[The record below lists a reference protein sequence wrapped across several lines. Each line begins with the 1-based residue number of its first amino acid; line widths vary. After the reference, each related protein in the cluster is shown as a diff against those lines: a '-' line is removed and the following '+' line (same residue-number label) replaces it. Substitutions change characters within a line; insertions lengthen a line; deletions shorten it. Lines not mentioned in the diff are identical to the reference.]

1 MEETVRLNKFLSE
14 KGICSRREAD
24 RLVDEGKVMV
34 NGVCAV
40 MGQKVSSADEIVV
53 DGKKVSTKQVK
64 PVLIAVNKPAGIVC
78 TTARF
83 EGEKNIVDMVKYPTR
98 IYPIGRLDKESEGL
112 ILMTNLGDLANEIS
126 KASNSHEK
134 EYVVTV
140 NNQVTESFL
149 DKMRRGMH
157 LEELN
162 ADTMP
167 CVCTKTGNREF
178 HIILK
183 QGLNRQIRRMCAA
196 CGYRV
201 ETLKRIRIMNI
212 HLGNIPQGNFRNV
225 TDLLKHDAAIFEEIS
240 ESECFEF
247 RVTEQWRNLQAF
259 K

>member
-40 MGQKVSSADEIVV
+40 MGQKVRSADEIVV

-225 TDLLKHDAAIFEEIS
+225 TDA
-240 ESECFEF
+240 EF
-247 RVTEQWRNLQAF
+247 DKLIKTL
-259 K
+259 

>member
-162 ADTMP
+162 ADTIP

-225 TDLLKHDAAIFEEIS
+225 TDA
-240 ESECFEF
+240 EF
-247 RVTEQWRNLQAF
+247 DKLIKTL
-259 K
+259 

>member
-212 HLGNIPQGNFRNV
+212 HLGNISQGNFRNV
-225 TDLLKHDAAIFEEIS
+225 TDA
-240 ESECFEF
+240 EF
-247 RVTEQWRNLQAF
+247 DKLI
-259 K
+259 KDL

>member
-1 MEETVRLNKFLSE
+1 MRCLFTKKGYLYMEETVRLNKFLSE

-157 LEELN
+157 LDELN

-225 TDLLKHDAAIFEEIS
+225 TDA
-240 ESECFEF
+240 EF
-247 RVTEQWRNLQAF
+247 DKLI
-259 K
+259 KDL

>member
-34 NGVCAV
+34 KGVCAV

-225 TDLLKHDAAIFEEIS
+225 TDA
-240 ESECFEF
+240 EF
-247 RVTEQWRNLQAF
+247 DKLI
-259 K
+259 KDL

>member
-98 IYPIGRLDKESEGL
+98 IYPMGRLDKESEGL

-225 TDLLKHDAAIFEEIS
+225 TDA
-240 ESECFEF
+240 EF
-247 RVTEQWRNLQAF
+247 DKLI
-259 K
+259 KDL

>member
-64 PVLIAVNKPAGIVC
+64 PVLIAVNKQAGIVC
-78 TTARF
+78 TTARY

-225 TDLLKHDAAIFEEIS
+225 TDA
-240 ESECFEF
+240 EF
-247 RVTEQWRNLQAF
+247 DKLIKTL
-259 K
+259 

>member
-134 EYVVTV
+134 EYAVTV

-225 TDLLKHDAAIFEEIS
+225 TDA
-240 ESECFEF
+240 EF
-247 RVTEQWRNLQAF
+247 DKLIKTL
-259 K
+259 

>member
-53 DGKKVSTKQVK
+53 DGKKVSAKQVK

-225 TDLLKHDAAIFEEIS
+225 TDA
-240 ESECFEF
+240 EF
-247 RVTEQWRNLQAF
+247 DKLI
-259 K
+259 KDL

>member
-53 DGKKVSTKQVK
+53 DGKKVSSKQVK

-225 TDLLKHDAAIFEEIS
+225 TDA
-240 ESECFEF
+240 EF
-247 RVTEQWRNLQAF
+247 DKLIKTL
-259 K
+259 

>member
-140 NNQVTESFL
+140 NNQVIESFL

-225 TDLLKHDAAIFEEIS
+225 TDA
-240 ESECFEF
+240 EF
-247 RVTEQWRNLQAF
+247 DKLIKTL
-259 K
+259 

>member
-112 ILMTNLGDLANEIS
+112 ILMTNLGELANEIS

-212 HLGNIPQGNFRNV
+212 HLGNIPQENFRNV
-225 TDLLKHDAAIFEEIS
+225 TDA
-240 ESECFEF
+240 EF
-247 RVTEQWRNLQAF
+247 DKLI
-259 K
+259 KML

>member
-78 TTARF
+78 TTASF
-83 EGEKNIVDMVKYPTR
+83 EGETR

-167 CVCTKTGNREF
+167 CVCKKTGNREF

-225 TDLLKHDAAIFEEIS
+225 TDA
-240 ESECFEF
+240 EF
-247 RVTEQWRNLQAF
+247 DKLI
-259 K
+259 KDL

>member
-167 CVCTKTGNREF
+167 CVCTKTGNRDF

-225 TDLLKHDAAIFEEIS
+225 TDA
-240 ESECFEF
+240 EF
-247 RVTEQWRNLQAF
+247 DKLIKTL
-259 K
+259 

>member
-24 RLVDEGKVMV
+24 RLVDEGRVMV

-225 TDLLKHDAAIFEEIS
+225 TDA
-240 ESECFEF
+240 EF
-247 RVTEQWRNLQAF
+247 DKLIKTL
-259 K
+259 

>member
-40 MGQKVSSADEIVV
+40 MGQKVNSADEIVV

-157 LEELN
+157 LDELN

-225 TDLLKHDAAIFEEIS
+225 TDA
-240 ESECFEF
+240 EF
-247 RVTEQWRNLQAF
+247 DKLI
-259 K
+259 KDL

>member
-64 PVLIAVNKPAGIVC
+64 PVFIAVNKPAGIVC

-225 TDLLKHDAAIFEEIS
+225 TDA
-240 ESECFEF
+240 EF
-247 RVTEQWRNLQAF
+247 DKLIKTL
-259 K
+259 

>member
-167 CVCTKTGNREF
+167 CVCTKTGIREF

-225 TDLLKHDAAIFEEIS
+225 TDA
-240 ESECFEF
+240 EF
-247 RVTEQWRNLQAF
+247 DKLIKTL
-259 K
+259 

>member
-112 ILMTNLGDLANEIS
+112 ILMTNLGDLA

-225 TDLLKHDAAIFEEIS
+225 TDA
-240 ESECFEF
+240 EF
-247 RVTEQWRNLQAF
+247 DKLI
-259 K
+259 KDL

>member
-83 EGEKNIVDMVKYPTR
+83 EGEKNIVDMVKYSTR

-225 TDLLKHDAAIFEEIS
+225 TDA
-240 ESECFEF
+240 EF
-247 RVTEQWRNLQAF
+247 DKLI
-259 K
+259 KDL

>member
-126 KASNSHEK
+126 KASNFHEK

-225 TDLLKHDAAIFEEIS
+225 TDA
-240 ESECFEF
+240 EF
-247 RVTEQWRNLQAF
+247 DKLI
-259 K
+259 KDL

>member
-140 NNQVTESFL
+140 TESFL

-225 TDLLKHDAAIFEEIS
+225 TDA
-240 ESECFEF
+240 EF
-247 RVTEQWRNLQAF
+247 DKLI
-259 K
+259 KDL

>member
-40 MGQKVSSADEIVV
+40 TGQKVSSADEIVV

-225 TDLLKHDAAIFEEIS
+225 TDA
-240 ESECFEF
+240 EF
-247 RVTEQWRNLQAF
+247 DKLI
-259 K
+259 KDL

>member
-212 HLGNIPQGNFRNV
+212 HLGNIPQGNFC
-225 TDLLKHDAAIFEEIS
+225 LLYTSPSPRDPNTS
-240 ESECFEF
+240 RMPS
-247 RVTEQWRNLQAF
+247 
-259 K
+259 

>member
-83 EGEKNIVDMVKYPTR
+83 EGEKNIVDMVKYSTR

-167 CVCTKTGNREF
+167 CVCTKTGNRKF

-225 TDLLKHDAAIFEEIS
+225 TDA
-240 ESECFEF
+240 EF
-247 RVTEQWRNLQAF
+247 DKLI
-259 K
+259 KDL

>member
-225 TDLLKHDAAIFEEIS
+225 TDV
-240 ESECFEF
+240 EF
-247 RVTEQWRNLQAF
+247 DKLIKTL
-259 K
+259 

>member
-212 HLGNIPQGNFRNV
+212 HLGNIPHGNFRNV
-225 TDLLKHDAAIFEEIS
+225 TDA
-240 ESECFEF
+240 EF
-247 RVTEQWRNLQAF
+247 DKLI
-259 K
+259 KDL

>member
-34 NGVCAV
+34 NGVCAA

-112 ILMTNLGDLANEIS
+112 ILMTNLGELANEIS

-225 TDLLKHDAAIFEEIS
+225 TDA
-240 ESECFEF
+240 EF
-247 RVTEQWRNLQAF
+247 DKLIKTL
-259 K
+259 

>member
-34 NGVCAV
+34 NGVCAF

-225 TDLLKHDAAIFEEIS
+225 TDA
-240 ESECFEF
+240 EF
-247 RVTEQWRNLQAF
+247 DKLI
-259 K
+259 KDL

>member
-24 RLVDEGKVMV
+24 RLVDEGEVMV

-157 LEELN
+157 LDELN

-225 TDLLKHDAAIFEEIS
+225 TDA
-240 ESECFEF
+240 EF
-247 RVTEQWRNLQAF
+247 DKLI
-259 K
+259 KDL

>member
-134 EYVVTV
+134 EYIVTV

-225 TDLLKHDAAIFEEIS
+225 TDA
-240 ESECFEF
+240 EF
-247 RVTEQWRNLQAF
+247 DKLIKTL
-259 K
+259 

>member
-53 DGKKVSTKQVK
+53 DGKKVSTKKVK

-225 TDLLKHDAAIFEEIS
+225 TDA
-240 ESECFEF
+240 EF
-247 RVTEQWRNLQAF
+247 DKLI
-259 K
+259 KML

>member
-183 QGLNRQIRRMCAA
+183 QGLNCQIRRMCAA

-225 TDLLKHDAAIFEEIS
+225 TDA
-240 ESECFEF
+240 EF
-247 RVTEQWRNLQAF
+247 DKLIKTL
-259 K
+259 

>member
-24 RLVDEGKVMV
+24 HLVDEGKVMV

-157 LEELN
+157 LDELN

-225 TDLLKHDAAIFEEIS
+225 TDA
-240 ESECFEF
+240 EF
-247 RVTEQWRNLQAF
+247 DKLI
-259 K
+259 KDL

>member
-98 IYPIGRLDKESEGL
+98 IYPIGRLDKEYEGL

-225 TDLLKHDAAIFEEIS
+225 TDA
-240 ESECFEF
+240 EF
-247 RVTEQWRNLQAF
+247 DKLIKTL
-259 K
+259 

>member
-225 TDLLKHDAAIFEEIS
+225 TDA
-240 ESECFEF
+240 EF
-247 RVTEQWRNLQAF
+247 DKLI
-259 K
+259 KKL

>member
-212 HLGNIPQGNFRNV
+212 HLGNIPQENFRNV
-225 TDLLKHDAAIFEEIS
+225 TDA
-240 ESECFEF
+240 EF
-247 RVTEQWRNLQAF
+247 DKLI
-259 K
+259 KDL

>member
-24 RLVDEGKVMV
+24 RLVDDGKVMV

-157 LEELN
+157 LDELN

-225 TDLLKHDAAIFEEIS
+225 TDA
-240 ESECFEF
+240 EF
-247 RVTEQWRNLQAF
+247 DKLIKTL
-259 K
+259 